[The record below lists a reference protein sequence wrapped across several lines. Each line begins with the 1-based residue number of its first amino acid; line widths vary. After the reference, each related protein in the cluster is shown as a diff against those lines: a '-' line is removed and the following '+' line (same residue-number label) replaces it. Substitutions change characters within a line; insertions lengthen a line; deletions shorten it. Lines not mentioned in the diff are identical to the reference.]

1 MLSGLGFRNMFGMLP
16 ASSSK
21 AAPRP
26 SCGGASTASY
36 PDVLRRVAAA
46 TRPRDG
52 GSPSG
57 ESDASATSAAMV
69 TQEEDDLALP
79 GDSPLWEFLGALVR
93 AEAAI
98 LGDAADEER
107 RRLDATPGPRGK
119 AASLSP
125 LSSLEAARRT
135 SGHQFLNAPEPT
147 EERPR
152 KRQRVTFASSELSAL
167 DVPAPV
173 RVELGER

>member
-1 MLSGLGFRNMFGMLP
+1 MFG

-69 TQEEDDLALP
+69 TQEEDDPALP

-107 RRLDATPGPRGK
+107 RRLDATPARGQG
-119 AASLSP
+119 
-125 LSSLEAARRT
+125 RR
-135 SGHQFLNAPEPT
+135 
-147 EERPR
+147 
-152 KRQRVTFASSELSAL
+152 
-167 DVPAPV
+167 
-173 RVELGER
+173 